1 MKKELNKDN
10 AQQLVIDTPRLW
22 IKGNI
27 MCWDGTMIQ
36 LSNISCIST
45 SPLVQAPF
53 PFLSIAFLVVGL
65 LALMLKYKLM
75 VVIVLLGVGGIW
87 IYSWDRTNEVR
98 KRNTILNIVMNS
110 GHSLQFLVNN
120 ENFLNQVLKVLE
132 QIIIDG
138 GVGKQKV
145 SINIQ
150 GCQITGN
157 AKVLND
163 FNLS

>member
-1 MKKELNKDN
+1 MKKEIGKDN
-10 AQQLVIDTPRLW
+10 SQQLVIDTPQLFL
-22 IKGNI
+22 KGNI
-27 MCWDGTMIQ
+27 MCWDGMMIQ

-45 SPLVQAPF
+45 MPLVQAAF
-53 PFLSIAFLVVGL
+53 PFISIVLILIGFLAFT
-65 LALMLKYKLM
+65 YN
-75 VVIVLLGVGGIW
+75 VIVALILLGAGAFW
-87 IYSWDRTNEVR
+87 MYSWDQTNEER
-98 KRNTILNIVMNS
+98 KRNTILNIVLNS
-110 GHSLQFLVNN
+110 GNQLQFIINN
-120 ENFLNQVLKVLE
+120 KDFLNKVLKVLE

-138 GVGKQKV
+138 GVGKQDV